1 MFGFFKKAAK
11 VDESRIFLGMSIGE
25 LVEFRKDMQEDKKHL
40 ADTEILNIIKETGM
54 EGLLTVEGL
63 LTILTYIDDPKV
75 TSL

>member
-40 ADTEILNIIKETGM
+40 VDTEILNIIKETGM

>member
-40 ADTEILNIIKETGM
+40 VDTEILNIIKETGM
-54 EGLLTVEGL
+54 EGLLT
-63 LTILTYIDDPKV
+63 IQTYIDDPKV

>member
-54 EGLLTVEGL
+54 EGLLT
-63 LTILTYIDDPKV
+63 IQTYIDDPKV